1 MTVKVFFVLFLWT
14 TSAFSQPPRVRIVDS
29 TYIKAI
35 NVFIDSTEHLS
46 FNFPVAYLVEVSGLE
61 IEIVYESRPN
71 AKYGQVVARK
81 EVPSYE
87 LTISLNRVYTSFIGD
102 TPVFVHSHRGKKFYV
117 SLNTEAL
124 FEFDQN
130 YREKVRK
137 QIRNSLEKRELGS
150 SIVAVMKIKVEGTKL
165 SISPLM
171 GTN

>member
-1 MTVKVFFVLFLWT
+1 MTVKVFFVLFLLT
-14 TSAFSQPPRVRIVDS
+14 TSAFSQPPKVRIVDS
-29 TYIKAI
+29 TYLKAI
-35 NVFIDSTEHLS
+35 NVFIDSTENLS

-71 AKYGQVVARK
+71 ANTDVVARK

-150 SIVAVMKIKVEGTKL
+150 SIVAVMKFKVEGTKL